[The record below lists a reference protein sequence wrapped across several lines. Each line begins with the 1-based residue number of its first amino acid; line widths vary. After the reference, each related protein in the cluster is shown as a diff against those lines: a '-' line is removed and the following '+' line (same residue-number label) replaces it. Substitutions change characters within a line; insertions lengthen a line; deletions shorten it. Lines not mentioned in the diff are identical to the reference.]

1 MEVWIPLLWFRGFQA
16 AIGVLDRVIVA
27 EMQGGGSDTSAIST
41 AADNAFDAGAVVI
54 AANGNNGPNSSTVNT
69 PANAHKVIGVG
80 NFDVQTLSQI
90 KAKVEGLLLTIA
102 LNRTYKHPLIQRQ
115 RAIPPIVPCEY
126 SAVPVGQHLTPRCG
140 NFA

>member
-1 MEVWIPLLWFRGFQA
+1 M
-16 AIGVLDRVIVA
+16 A

-41 AADNAFDAGAVVI
+41 AADSAFDAGAVVI

-90 KAKVEGLLLTIA
+90 QSQSRGPAPDNRFKPDIQAPTNTETASNSSDSA
-102 LNRTYKHPLIQRQ
+102 LRVFGGTSG
-115 RAIPPIVPCEY
+115 A
-126 SAVPVGQHLTPRCG
+126 TPYAAGAG